1 MKFFILI
8 HSVSSYVCLKKLIEK
23 GHKPGVVI
31 THEKYEREKHNK
43 DFYLP
48 VEKFCKAN
56 KIKLIQSDNPN
67 EFISELVN
75 YDVGICVGYMKI
87 LRKELFDTTVHG
99 IFNLHCGK
107 LPEYRGRAPISRTIM
122 NGDAELITT
131 LHKMDEGVDSGAIA
145 IETRIKITAK
155 DDVNSLYKKFSEN
168 SYNSVVELLHKIEKG
183 SLKLKK
189 QRRTT
194 KKAYT
199 VLSEDECR
207 IDWKKNAEL
216 IFNKVRALKA
226 PYPQTVTS
234 FNGKKYYFNNAVIT
248 KLPVKGKPGE
258 IYKVTADKLYV
269 NAKDG
274 IIITS
279 EVYSENKKINLS
291 KEFKAG
297 DTFI

>member
-23 GHKPGVVI
+23 GHKPGVVV
-31 THEKYEREKHNK
+31 THEKYEREKLSK

-48 VEKFCKAN
+48 AEKLCRNN
-56 KIKLIQSDNPN
+56 KIKLIQSDTPQ
-67 EFISELVN
+67 EFKDELVN

-87 LRKELFDTTVHG
+87 LRKDLFDTAKYG

-122 NGDAELITT
+122 NGDKELVAT

-145 IETRIKITAK
+145 IETKIKITSK

-168 SYNSVVELLHKIEKG
+168 SYKNVIELLQKLEKG

-189 QRRTT
+189 QKHTN

-199 VLSEDECR
+199 ALSEEECR
-207 IDWKKNAEL
+207 IDWKKNAVQ
-216 IFNKVRALKA
+216 IFNKIRALKA
-226 PYPQTVTS
+226 PYPQAFTS
-234 FNGKKYYFNNAVIT
+234 LKEKKYFFNDAVMTNIKSPNNPGTIEKILTNNLFINT
-248 KLPVKGKPGE
+248 KQNLL
-258 IYKVTADKLYV
+258 KV
-269 NAKDG
+269 
-274 IIITS
+274 S
-279 EVYSENKKINLS
+279 EVYSDKKKINAV

>member
-23 GHKPGVVI
+23 GHKPGIVI
-31 THEKYEREKHNK
+31 THEKYEQEKRRK

-48 VEKFCKAN
+48 VEKLCRKN

-75 YDVGICVGYMKI
+75 YDIGICVGYMKI
-87 LRKELFDTTVHG
+87 LRKELIDTAKHG

-122 NGDAELITT
+122 NGDKELIAT

-145 IETRIKITAK
+145 IETKIKITAK
-155 DDVNSLYKKFSEN
+155 DDVNTLYKKFSED
-168 SYNSVVELLHKIEKG
+168 SHKSVVELLQKLEKG

-189 QRRTT
+189 QRRTN
-194 KKAYT
+194 KKANT

-207 IDWKKNAEL
+207 IDWKKDAVQ
-216 IFNKVRALKA
+216 IFNKVRALKS
-226 PYPQTVTS
+226 PYPQAFTCS
-234 FNGKKYYFNNAVIT
+234 KEKKYFFNNAVMTNI
-248 KLPVKGKPGE
+248 KSQNKPGRIE
-258 IYKVTADKLYV
+258 KILTNNLYINTKQNLLKV
-269 NAKDG
+269 
-274 IIITS
+274 S
-279 EVYSENKKINLS
+279 EVYSEKKKINAV